1 MFTNSIVA
9 RSFRILSVSDRK
21 KLFGVVLIQV
31 FFGLLDLAGVAMVG
45 ILGALAVNGVQSR
58 SPGNRVSEFLRLLNI
73 DQLSL
78 QEQATIIGLLAATL
92 LISKTVLSVLF
103 VRKTMFFLA
112 RRSARISSD
121 LISRVLA
128 QPLIKI
134 QSRSMQQTLY
144 TVTAG
149 VDAVVLGVLSSIIL
163 VISDLSLL
171 LILGIGLFL
180 VDPGVA
186 MSTLIVF
193 SCIVYILYRVLQV
206 RAVKLGE
213 LDRSLSIESSEK
225 TLEVLNSYREIVV
238 RNRRNYYAREIG
250 GIRFKLAD
258 VTAERSFMPNI
269 SKYVIE
275 ITIVIGSLAIAG
287 IQFAI
292 NDASRAIAVLS
303 VFTAASTRIS
313 PAVLRLQQTAVGIKA
328 NIGSATPTLN
338 LIDEVK
344 NLGGSNE
351 NVDELNF
358 IHSGFEAD
366 IELVKVSLTYPSK
379 KSPAINSISLE
390 IKSGQVASFVGQSG
404 AGKTTLIDVILGVLE
419 PDSGDVKIHG
429 RRPLDAIRTWPG
441 AIGYVPQDVMVS
453 NGTIKENVC
462 LGYPVDCVPDEEIW
476 KALQV
481 AQLYD
486 FVKSLPD
493 QLSTHVGDRGAKLS
507 GGQRQRLGIARAMFT
522 KPKLLVLDE
531 ATSSLDGV
539 TEADI
544 TDAVNNLKGGVTII
558 IIAHRLSTVRESDVI
573 HYMSNGHLTK
583 SGTFEELKAAVPDFA
598 KQAELM
604 GL

>member
-21 KLFGVVLIQV
+21 KLFGVVLIQI
-31 FFGLLDLAGVAMVG
+31 FFGLLDLAGVALVG
-45 ILGALAVNGVQSR
+45 VLGALAVNGVQSR
-58 SPGNRVSEFLRLLNI
+58 SPGNRVSEVLRFLNI

-78 QEQATIIGLLAATL
+78 QEQATVIGLLAATL

-112 RRSARISSD
+112 RRSALISSD

-149 VDAVVLGVLSSIIL
+149 VDAVVLGVLNAIIL

-171 LILGIGLFL
+171 AILGVGLFL

-186 MSTLIVF
+186 LSTLIAF

-213 LDRSLSIESSEK
+213 LGRILTIESSEK

-238 RNRRNYYAREIG
+238 RNRRHYYAREIG
-250 GIRFKLAD
+250 RIRFNLAD
-258 VTAERSFMPNI
+258 VTAERNFMPNI

-275 ITIVIGSLAIAG
+275 ITVVIGSLAIAG

-313 PAVLRLQQTAVGIKA
+313 PAVLRLQQTAVGIKS
-328 NIGSATPTLN
+328 NIGAAAPTLN

-351 NVDELNF
+351 NVGELNF
-358 IHSGFEAD
+358 VHDGFKAD
-366 IELVKVSLTYPSK
+366 IELDKVSLTYPSK
-379 KSPAINSISLE
+379 KSPAINSISLK

-419 PDSGDVKIHG
+419 PDSGSVKIHG
-429 RRPLDAIRTWPG
+429 RSPLDAIREWPG
-441 AIGYVPQDVMVS
+441 AIGYVPQDVMMS

-462 LGYPVDCVPDEEIW
+462 LGYPADRVPDEEIW

-486 FVKSLPD
+486 FVKGLPD

-522 KPKLLVLDE
+522 RPKLLVLDE

-573 HYMSNGHLTK
+573 HYMSNGKLTK
-583 SGTFEELKAAVPDFA
+583 SGTFEELKVAVPDFA
-598 KQAELM
+598 KQAKLM

>member
-21 KLFGVVLIQV
+21 KLFGVVLIQI
-31 FFGLLDLAGVAMVG
+31 FFGLLDLAGVALVG
-45 ILGALAVNGVQSR
+45 VLGALAVNGVQSR
-58 SPGNRVSEFLRLLNI
+58 SPGNRVSEVLRFLNI

-78 QEQATIIGLLAATL
+78 QEQATVIGLLAATL

-112 RRSARISSD
+112 RRSALISSD

-149 VDAVVLGVLSSIIL
+149 VDAVVLGVLNAIIL

-171 LILGIGLFL
+171 VILGIGLFL

-186 MSTLIVF
+186 LSTLIVF

-213 LDRSLSIESSEK
+213 LDRLLTIESSEK

-250 GIRFKLAD
+250 RIRFDLAD
-258 VTAERSFMPNI
+258 VTAERNFMPNI

-275 ITIVIGSLAIAG
+275 ITVVIGSLAIAG

-313 PAVLRLQQTAVGIKA
+313 PAVLRLQQTAVGIKS
-328 NIGSATPTLN
+328 NIGSAAPTLN

-344 NLGGSNE
+344 NLGESNE
-351 NVDELNF
+351 TVDELNF
-358 IHSGFEAD
+358 VHNGFKAD
-366 IELVKVSLTYPSK
+366 IELDDVSLTYPSK
-379 KSPAINSISLE
+379 KKPAINSISLK

-419 PDSGDVKIHG
+419 PDSGNVKIHG
-429 RRPLDAIRTWPG
+429 RRPLDAIREWPG

-462 LGYPVDCVPDEEIW
+462 LGYPADRVPDEEIW

-481 AQLYD
+481 SQLYD

-544 TDAVNNLKGGVTII
+544 TDAVNNLKGGVTVI

-573 HYMSNGHLTK
+573 HYMSNGQLTK

-598 KQAELM
+598 KQAKLM

>member
-21 KLFGVVLIQV
+21 KLFGVVLIQI
-31 FFGLLDLAGVAMVG
+31 FFGLLDLAGVALVG
-45 ILGALAVNGVQSR
+45 VLGALAVNGVQSR
-58 SPGNRVSEFLRLLNI
+58 SPGNRVSEVLRFLNI
-73 DQLSL
+73 EQLSL
-78 QEQATIIGLLAATL
+78 QEQATVIGLLAATL

-112 RRSARISSD
+112 RRSALISSD

-149 VDAVVLGVLSSIIL
+149 VDAVVLGVLNAIIL

-171 LILGIGLFL
+171 AILGIGLFL

-186 MSTLIVF
+186 LSTLIVF

-213 LDRSLSIESSEK
+213 LDRLLTIESSEK

-250 GIRFKLAD
+250 RIRFDLAD
-258 VTAERSFMPNI
+258 VTAERNFMPNI

-275 ITIVIGSLAIAG
+275 ITVVIGSLAIAG

-313 PAVLRLQQTAVGIKA
+313 PAVLRLQQTAVGIKS
-328 NIGSATPTLN
+328 NIGSAAPTLN

-351 NVDELNF
+351 KVDELNF
-358 IHSGFEAD
+358 VHNGFKAD
-366 IELVKVSLTYPSK
+366 IELDKVSLTYPSK
-379 KSPAINSISLE
+379 KSPAINSISLK

-419 PDSGDVKIHG
+419 PDFGNVKIHG
-429 RRPLDAIRTWPG
+429 RRPLDAIREWPG

-462 LGYPVDCVPDEEIW
+462 LGYPANRVPDEEIW

-573 HYMSNGHLTK
+573 HYMSNGQLTK
-583 SGTFEELKAAVPDFA
+583 SGTFEELKAAVPDFD
-598 KQAELM
+598 KQAKLM

>member
-9 RSFRILSVSDRK
+9 RSFRILSVTDRK
-21 KLFGVVLIQV
+21 KLFSVVLIQV
-31 FFGLLDLAGVAMVG
+31 FFGLLDLAGVALVG
-45 ILGALAVNGVQSR
+45 VLGALTVNGVQSR

-78 QEQATIIGLLAATL
+78 REQATVIGLLAATL
-92 LISKTVLSVLF
+92 LITKTILSVLF

-112 RRSARISSD
+112 RRSAHISSD

-171 LILGIGLFL
+171 VILGIGLFL

-186 MSTLIVF
+186 ISTLIVF
-193 SCIVYILYRVLQV
+193 SCIVYTLYRVLQV

-303 VFTAASTRIS
+303 VFIAASTRIS
-313 PAVLRLQQTAVGIKA
+313 PAVLRLQQTAVGIKS
-328 NIGSATPTLN
+328 NIGSAAPTLD

-358 IHSGFEAD
+358 IHSGFESD
-366 IELVKVSLTYPSK
+366 IELDKVSLTYPSK

-419 PDSGDVKIHG
+419 PDSGNVKIHG
-429 RRPLDAIRTWPG
+429 RRPLDAIREWPG

-462 LGYPVDCVPDEEIW
+462 LGYPVDRVPDEEIW

-573 HYMSNGHLTK
+573 HYLSNGFLTK

-598 KQAELM
+598 KQAKLM

>member
-128 QPLIKI
+128 QPLVKI

-429 RRPLDAIRTWPG
+429 RRPLDAIRKWPG

-598 KQAELM
+598 KQAKLM

>member
-21 KLFGVVLIQV
+21 KLFGVVVIQV
-31 FFGLLDLAGVAMVG
+31 FFGLLDLAGVALVG
-45 ILGALAVNGVQSR
+45 VLGALAVNGVQSR
-58 SPGNRVSEFLRLLNI
+58 SPGNRVSEVLRLLNI

-78 QEQATIIGLLAATL
+78 QEQATVIGLLAATL
-92 LISKTVLSVLF
+92 LISKTILSVLF

-112 RRSARISSD
+112 RRSALISSD

-134 QSRSMQQTLY
+134 QSKSMQQTLY

-149 VDAVVLGVLSSIIL
+149 VDAVVLGVLNAIIL
-163 VISDLSLL
+163 MISDLSLL
-171 LILGIGLFL
+171 AILGIGLFL

-186 MSTLIVF
+186 LSTLIVF

-213 LDRSLSIESSEK
+213 LDRLLTIQSSER

-250 GIRFKLAD
+250 RIRFKLAD
-258 VTAERSFMPNI
+258 VTAERNFMPNI

-275 ITIVIGSLAIAG
+275 ITVVIGSLAIAG

-313 PAVLRLQQTAVGIKA
+313 PAVLRLQQTAVGIKS
-328 NIGSATPTLN
+328 NIGSAAPTLD

-344 NLGGSNE
+344 NLGGSHE

-358 IHSGFEAD
+358 LHNGFKAD
-366 IELVKVSLTYPSK
+366 IELDKVSLTYPSK
-379 KSPAINSISLE
+379 KSPAISSISLE

-419 PDSGDVKIHG
+419 PDSGNVKIHG
-429 RRPLDAIRTWPG
+429 RRPLDAIREWPG

-462 LGYPVDCVPDEEIW
+462 LGYPVDGVPDEEIW
-476 KALQV
+476 NALQV

-573 HYMSNGHLTK
+573 HYMSNGQLTE

-598 KQAELM
+598 KQAKLM